1 MNVAEWMPLVKQIA
15 GRLIARL
22 PANVERDDLVQAG
35 SIGLLD
41 AMARFDDSQGNAFAA
56 FAAPRIHGA
65 MIDELR
71 GSDHMG
77 RAHRAHRRR
86 AAAAETR
93 LQQRLGRQP
102 TRGEVAAEAGLTLD
116 ELHALSSAFLV
127 SLDGEGDGDEGPAA
141 NVESDDDPAAA
152 FQQAQRLRA
161 LAAQV
166 ERLPERERY
175 VVQMHHEHDVPMAD
189 VATTMGISAG
199 RASQIYGRAVARLR
213 LRLSAY

>member
-56 FAAPRIHGA
+56 FATPRIHGA
-65 MIDELR
+65 MLDELR
-71 GSDHMG
+71 SSDHMP
-77 RAHRAHRRR
+77 RAHRERRRR
-86 AAAAETR
+86 ATAAETR
-93 LQQRLGRQP
+93 LQQRLGRSP

-116 ELHALSSAFLV
+116 ELHALPHALLV
-127 SLDGEGDGDEGPAA
+127 PLDDDEDKDEAASVEGDD
-141 NVESDDDPAAA
+141 DDDPAAA
-152 FQQAQRLRA
+152 FQRAQRLWA
-161 LAAQV
+161 LAVQV

-175 VVQMHHEHDVPMAD
+175 VVQMHHEHDISLTD
-189 VATTMGISAG
+189 VATALGVTVT
-199 RASQIYGRAVARLR
+199 RACQIHASAVARLR

>member
-71 GSDHMG
+71 SSDHMP
-77 RAHRAHRRR
+77 RAHRERRRR
-86 AAAAETR
+86 ATAAETR
-93 LQQRLGRQP
+93 LQQRLGRSP

-116 ELHALSSAFLV
+116 ELHALPHALLV
-127 SLDGEGDGDEGPAA
+127 PLDGEDDEAA
-141 NVESDDDPAAA
+141 SVEGDDDPAAA
-152 FQQAQRLRA
+152 FQRAQRLWA
-161 LAAQV
+161 LAVQV

-175 VVQMHHEHDVPMAD
+175 VVQMHHEHDISLTD
-189 VATTMGISAG
+189 VAATLGVTVT
-199 RASQIYGRAVARLR
+199 RACQIHASAVARLR